1 MTEESHPEL
10 HEAPDFSE
18 FVTDLAEGRVN
29 QRLTETLA
37 EVCEAVQETGL
48 IGEVTVKFI
57 IKKESNRALVAVEIK
72 EKVPKL
78 PEHATLFY
86 FGNNGG
92 ILREDPKQ
100 LKFKG
105 LEAPRLKTVK
115 TDEDED

>member
-1 MTEESHPEL
+1 MTEETHTEL

-72 EKVPKL
+72 EKIPKL

-86 FGNNGG
+86 FGNVGL
-92 ILREDPKQ
+92 LREDPKQ

-105 LEAPRLKTVK
+105 LDAPRLKTVK
-115 TDEDED
+115 TDKDED